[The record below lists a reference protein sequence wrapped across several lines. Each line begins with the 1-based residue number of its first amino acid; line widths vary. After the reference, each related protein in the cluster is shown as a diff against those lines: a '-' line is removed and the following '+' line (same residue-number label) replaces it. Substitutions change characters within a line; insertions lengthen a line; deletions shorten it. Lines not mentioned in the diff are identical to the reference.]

1 MQEQLTIVKEL
12 NQSKKVGLEET
23 SKNFQDLKYSNQR
36 ELHEVEKRLTF
47 FFIHDC
53 FVMISVFCISY
64 TL

>member
-12 NQSKKVGLEET
+12 NQGKKVGLEET

-47 FFIHDC
+47 FFH
-53 FVMISVFCISY
+53 
-64 TL
+64 T